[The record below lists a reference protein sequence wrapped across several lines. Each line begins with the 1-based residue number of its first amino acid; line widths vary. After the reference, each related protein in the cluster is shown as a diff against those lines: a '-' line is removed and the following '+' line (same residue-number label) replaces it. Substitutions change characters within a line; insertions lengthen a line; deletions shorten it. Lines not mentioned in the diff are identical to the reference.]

1 MMSMRSLLMVGG
13 VLISSLC
20 GTPCV
25 ATTPLLLQHP
35 TLSATSIAFDYAGS
49 IWVVPRSGGEARR
62 LVGGPGQQSN
72 PHFSPD
78 GTSIAYTGTRGGNTD
93 VYVVAAAGGD
103 PTRLTYHPASD
114 VALGWTPDGRSV
126 LFSSHRETQR
136 DLAALYTVPAAG
148 GVVER
153 LPLPSGNEGSY
164 SPDGTHIAYSPFDQW
179 QPAWKRYRGGQTAR
193 IWIADLADSH
203 VERIPRENS
212 NDRNPV
218 WVGDSIYFLSDRN
231 GRVSLFAYDLRS
243 RQTREVVRNAAG
255 FDINSLQA
263 GPGALVFSQFGALR
277 LFDTASGE
285 VRPIAVSIAAELPER
300 RAAYAKIAPQQILH
314 AAISPTGKR
323 VLLEARGEILTVPA
337 EKGDARNLTKT
348 PGVADRDP
356 AWSPDGKSV
365 AWFSDA
371 SGEYA
376 LNIRSPDGLGPVR
389 VFSLGEPP
397 SYFYSP
403 RWSPD
408 SRKIAYSDKRLNLWI
423 LDLDHPTPVKVDTDR
438 HDAPWFQLDPAW
450 SPDSAWLVYARVLP
464 SHLHAAFAYSLATH
478 RSRQLTDGLSDV
490 SSPRFDRSGKYLYF
504 IAGTGTGLGAG
515 WLDMSSR
522 GRVQT
527 SSAYIT
533 VLRNDI
539 PSPLAPESDEETPAE
554 RPVAKPAKEGAAT
567 ADASPARTRIDFDG
581 LDQRILALPV
591 PRAKYSALETGGD
604 GIVFLGNEP
613 EAVSDE
619 AALEEEEEAA
629 LPQDIVRFDLKSR
642 KSEPFA
648 KGVDGG
654 SFGICADGS
663 HVLFARKSQWS
674 VVASDKAPKDGDGAL
689 KLDDL
694 SVWVDPVAEWQQMY
708 HEVWRIER
716 DFFYDPGFHGL
727 DLAAA
732 ERTYAPFLAG
742 IASRDDLN
750 RLFQEMTG
758 HLSVGHTF
766 ISGGATPDTGKE
778 NVGLLGADLRTVNGH
793 FQFAKILEGEN
804 WNPSLVAPLTKPG
817 VNVKEGEFL
826 LAVNGQP
833 VIADGE
839 VSRYLLGLAGKQTV
853 LTVGPRADGGGSR
866 QVTIVPIASE
876 RNLRLRTWMEGNRR
890 TVDRLSAG
898 RLAYVYLPDTAAG
911 GFANFNRYYF
921 AQVGKQGAVLD
932 ERFNHGGQIADFI
945 VEQLKRTP
953 LMIDRTREGEE
964 TIEPA
969 QAIFGPKVMIINQMS
984 GSGGDALPW
993 LFHKAGVGPLVGVR
1007 TWGGLVGIGYYPPLI
1022 DGGNVTAPRWAL
1034 YGTEG
1039 QWEVENIGIAPDVE
1053 VEQDPALVRQG
1064 HDPQLERAVAVALEA
1079 LQKSPPPSFVR
1090 PAPPRYPS
1098 QLPEVR

>member
-1 MMSMRSLLMVGG
+1 MMSMRAL
-13 VLISSLC
+13 LISGFGLVASLS
-20 GTPCV
+20 GTPSD
-25 ATTPLLLQHP
+25 AATPLLLQHP
-35 TLSATSIAFDYAGS
+35 TMSATSIAFDYSGS
-49 IWVVPRSGGEARR
+49 IWIVPRSGGEARR
-62 LVGGPGQQSN
+62 LVGGQAQLSA

-78 GTSIAYTGTRGGNTD
+78 GSTIAYTGTRGGNTD
-93 VYVVAAAGGD
+93 VYVVPAAGGE
-103 PTRLTYHPASD
+103 PTRLTYHPARD
-114 VALGWTPDGRSV
+114 QAQGWTPDGRAV
-126 LFSSHRETQR
+126 LFSSTRETQR
-136 DLAALYTVPAAG
+136 DLPALYTVPATG

-203 VERIPRENS
+203 IERIPRENS

-231 GRVSLFAYDLRS
+231 GRVSLFAYDRRS
-243 RQTREVVRNAAG
+243 GQTREVVRNTDG
-255 FDINSLQA
+255 FDIKSLQA
-263 GPGALVFSQFGALR
+263 GPGGLIYSQFGALR
-277 LFDTASGE
+277 ILDTSSGE
-285 VRPIAVSIAAELPER
+285 VRPVSVSISAELPER
-300 RAAYAKIAPQQILH
+300 RAAYAKISPQQILH
-314 AAISPTGKR
+314 AAISPSGKR

-376 LNIRSPDGLGPVR
+376 LNIRSPDGLGPIR
-389 VFSLGEPP
+389 VIGLGEPP
-397 SYFYSP
+397 SYFYGP

-423 LDLDHPTPVKVDTDR
+423 IDLDHPTPIKVDTDR

-450 SPDSAWLVYARVLP
+450 SPDSAWLVYTRVLP
-464 SHLHAAFAYSLATH
+464 SHLHAAFAYSLVSHQT
-478 RSRQLTDGLSDV
+478 RQLTDGLSDV
-490 SSPRFDRSGKYLYF
+490 SAPRFDRSGKYLYF

-527 SSAYIT
+527 SSVYVA
-533 VLRNDI
+533 VLRSDT
-539 PSPLAPESDEETPAE
+539 PSPLAPESDEETAPEKA
-554 RPVAKPAKEGAAT
+554 PAKPAKEGAALV
-567 ADASPARTRIDFDG
+567 DATPAKVRIDFDG

-591 PRAKYSALETGGD
+591 PRAKYAALETGTE
-604 GIVFLGNEP
+604 GIVFLGSEP
-613 EAVSDE
+613 EALSDE
-619 AALEEEEEAA
+619 AALEADDESGSA
-629 LPQDIVRFDLKSR
+629 QDIARFELKAR
-642 KSEPFA
+642 KAEPFV

-654 SFGICADGS
+654 SFSVSADGS
-663 HVLFARKSQWS
+663 HVLFGRKNLWS

-694 SVWVDPVAEWQQMY
+694 SVWVDPPAEWRQMY

-727 DLAAA
+727 DLAKA
-732 ERTYAPFLAG
+732 EKIYAPYLDG
-742 IASRDDLN
+742 IASREDLN
-750 RLFQEMTG
+750 VLFEEMTG

-766 ISGGATPDTGKE
+766 IRGGATPDTGRE
-778 NVGLLGADLRTVNGH
+778 NVGLLGADVRAVKGR

-804 WNPSLVAPLTKPG
+804 WNPSLVAPLTRPG

-826 LAVNGQP
+826 LAVNGEP
-833 VIADGE
+833 VVADGE
-839 VSRYLLGLAGKQTV
+839 LSRHLLGLAGKQTV
-853 LTVGPRADGGGSR
+853 LTIGPRADGSGSR
-866 QVTIVPIASE
+866 QVTVVPIASE
-876 RNLRLRTWMEGNRR
+876 GNLRLRTWMENNRR
-890 TVDRLSAG
+890 TVERLSAG

-921 AQVGKQGAVLD
+921 AQVGKQGAVID
-932 ERFNHGGQIADFI
+932 ERFNHGGQIADYI

-964 TIEPA
+964 TVEPA

-993 LFHKAGVGPLVGVR
+993 LFHKAAVGPMVGVR

-1022 DGGNVTAPRWAL
+1022 DGGTVTAPRWAL

-1064 HDPQLERAVAVALEA
+1064 HDPQLERAVGVALEA
-1079 LQKSPPPSFVR
+1079 LQKNPPPTFVR

-1098 QLPEVR
+1098 QLPELN